1 DANDMKPWAAQDTLA
16 WVRVIG
22 RAEPGQRAAVNTAF
36 AWIFQQGLA
45 RTAERY
51 QSADT
56 KQYFLSQRLTVEPFA
71 TGFSNQRDRL
81 LTPLFALLATVT
93 LTLLVACANTA
104 NLLLAR
110 AAARQREIAVR
121 LSMGAARGR
130 LVRQLLTESAVLVVL
145 SAALGV

>member
-1 DANDMKPWAAQDTLA
+1 MTIAGTSLTIVGVAAAGFSGEWLESATDLWIPATMQHEIQYRNNYSTPDANDMKPWAAQDTLA

-71 TGFSNQRDRL
+71 TGFSN
-81 LTPLFALLATVT
+81 
-93 LTLLVACANTA
+93 
-104 NLLLAR
+104 
-110 AAARQREIAVR
+110 
-121 LSMGAARGR
+121 GAARA
-130 LVRQLLTESAVLVVL
+130 L
-145 SAALGV
+145 AALACCTSIF